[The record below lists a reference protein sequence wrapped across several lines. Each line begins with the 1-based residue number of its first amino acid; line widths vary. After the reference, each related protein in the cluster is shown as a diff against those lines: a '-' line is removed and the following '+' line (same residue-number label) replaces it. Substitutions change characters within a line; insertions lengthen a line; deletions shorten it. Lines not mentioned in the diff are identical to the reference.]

1 MEKVNTKKSVLNKN
15 IIFTVLIAV
24 LVIISIFS
32 VVSFNG
38 NKKTTI
44 KTKNSKKLS
53 ATVMK
58 LDDDNITVLDSNNV
72 IYRFS
77 KDNIKASVG
86 DNVVI
91 EYTGVLDKNKF
102 MQSSKVISYKIKS
115 AITDENGIPTDYLDN
130 GIFSDYYV
138 LAYKKLKDLSLDE
151 KINQIL
157 LVRYPDSNQKQILK
171 DKQFGGYLF
180 FEKDFKDKTKDDVI
194 DTMNGLQ
201 EVSKIPILTAVD
213 EEGGSVVRV
222 SSNPNLRSEKFKSP
236 KELYQEGGLDR
247 IWNDTIEKSEL
258 LNSLGLNLNLAPVVD
273 VSTDSGDYMYNRALG
288 ENTEITSKFAETVI
302 DASKKNKVSY
312 TLKHFPGYGNN
323 KDTHSESNTDNRSLE
338 DIKKNDLPP
347 FKAGIDKGAEAVL
360 VSHNIVNSIDK
371 DNAASL
377 SPSIHNL
384 LRNEL
389 GFTGVIITDD
399 LAMGAVSK
407 IEDASVK
414 AVLAGNNLLITTDY
428 DKSYSSIKNAI
439 EEKIISESLIN
450 RLAFKVL
457 AWKYYKGLM
466 FNSK

>member
-1 MEKVNTKKSVLNKN
+1 MKKGNIKGSTFKKN
-15 IIFTVLIAV
+15 IFSTVLIAI

-38 NKKTTI
+38 NKKTIT

-58 LDDDNITVLDSNNV
+58 LDDNNITVLDSNNV

-77 KDNIKASVG
+77 NDNIKASVG
-86 DNVVI
+86 DEVVI

-102 MQSSKVISYKIKS
+102 SQSNKVISYKIKS
-115 AITDENGIPTDYLDN
+115 VITDENGIPTDYLDN

-138 LAYKKLKDLSLDE
+138 LAYKKLKDLSLDD

-180 FEKDFKDKTKDDVI
+180 FAKDFKDKTKDDVI
-194 DTMNGLQ
+194 NTMNELQ
-201 EVSKIPILTAVD
+201 EVSKVPILTAVD
-213 EEGGSVVRV
+213 EEGGTVVRV
-222 SSNPNLRSEKFKSP
+222 SSNPNLRSQKFKSP

-247 IWNDTIEKSEL
+247 IREDTIEKSEL

-288 ENTEITSKFAETVI
+288 ENTDVTSKFAETVI
-302 DASKKNKVSY
+302 DASKGSKVSY

-377 SPSIHNL
+377 SPSVHNL

-389 GFTGVIITDD
+389 GFTGVVITDD
-399 LAMGAVSK
+399 LAMGAVSE
-407 IEDASVK
+407 IEDAAVK

-428 DKSYSSIKNAI
+428 DKSYSSIKDAI
-439 EEKIISESLIN
+439 EKKVISESLID